1 MKRRV
6 VKAGVLIAVFIA
18 ALVISSLV
26 INSGTDDEI
35 VDMGAPTLPRISFTI
50 DGTEVNPLFGY
61 VQDMDITAMRDTITP
76 LNADGSLTMDIEADG
91 REISDIRY
99 EVYSLDGEDMYTDGR
114 ADVPAEGE
122 TVSLSV
128 GNILS
133 GDVREAVL
141 KVILTVDGETVS
153 YYTRIAS
160 PADLTISECLAYAL
174 DFHDKAINKKGTE
187 DLQSH
192 LEPGEESDNTTYQTV
207 NIHSDVTHVQWG
219 DLSPEIV
226 GDVEWSI
233 KESNTV
239 YTSILAKYQV
249 SCQDENGG
257 TALYNVKE
265 FFRVRFLVD
274 TIYLLDYNRD
284 MEQVFQGAASEFDD
298 NGILFGITSQDDIQ
312 YETNRDETIAAFV
325 QERNLW
331 LYNEDAGELTEVFSF
346 SDQEGRDMRSKNDQH
361 AVRIISMDDD
371 GNLAFAVYGYM
382 NRGYHEGEV
391 GVGIYYFSVDTNA
404 IEEKAFIPSTKSYA
418 IAADELGKM
427 VYYNHDQSMLYV
439 LADGTLYQI
448 DLDNDEQTTLAE
460 GLTEEQ
466 YAVSDDGHLMAYQ
479 TTGSPE
485 DGEKDAGE
493 NTGDDAAENNADGSA
508 DTAGSGL
515 CVMNLRSGDTYTIDA
530 AEGESV
536 RPLGFINGDFVFGKA
551 RLADEGVTAAG
562 EEVSPMYEIE
572 IRNSDNKTE
581 AQYSFEDQGI
591 YTTDILIDGNLLTLN
606 RVVKDG
612 DAYNSTSQEYITNNQ
627 ERKETS
633 VSLETYMTDVK
644 ETQVRLTFA
653 DGIGDAEPKL
663 VKPGQIASREPLT
676 VTLSGGSSGEKFYV
690 YGMGELVAV
699 YDKAGYAV
707 QKANEVSGVVISSNQ
722 QYVWERG
729 NRDLVYS
736 TDAAAFG
743 KESGETSLAACE
755 RYMEQYEA
763 HQVDL
768 TGCTLDQVLYVINRG
783 CPVIA
788 LVDSDHAVLLT
799 GYTTTDITYIDPDDG
814 GSHTTDMSTLEKQTE
829 SNGNVFIG
837 YIK

>member
-1 MKRRV
+1 MKKRIIKTGILV
-6 VKAGVLIAVFIA
+6 IVFIA

-26 INSGTDDEI
+26 INRGTDDEI
-35 VDMGAPTLPRISFTI
+35 IDLGSPTLPRISFTV
-50 DGTEVNPLFGY
+50 DGKEVNPLFGY

-76 LNADGSLTMDIEADG
+76 LGADGSLSVNLEENGNDISG
-91 REISDIRY
+91 IRY
-99 EVYSLDGEDMYTDGR
+99 EVYSLDGNDKYTEGSAEVPDEDGQ
-114 ADVPAEGE
+114 A
-122 TVSLSV
+122 SLNL

-141 KVILTVDGETVS
+141 KVILTVDDENVG

-160 PADLTISECLAYAL
+160 PTDLTTKECLEYAM
-174 DFHDKAINKKGTE
+174 DFHSKAINKTDTE

-192 LEPGEESDNTTYQTV
+192 LEPNDESDNTTYQKV

-219 DLSPEIV
+219 NLSPQII

-239 YTSILAKYQV
+239 YTSLLAKYQV
-249 SCQDENGG
+249 SCEDENGG

-284 MEQVFQGAASEFDD
+284 MEQIFQGTAQEFDE
-298 NGILFGITSQDDIQ
+298 NGILLGITSADEIQ
-312 YETNRDETIAAFV
+312 YETNSDETITAFV

-331 LYNEDAGELTEVFSF
+331 LYDGNKDQLTEVFSF
-346 SDQEGRDMRSKNDQH
+346 SDQEGRDRRSKNDQH

-382 NRGYHEGEV
+382 NLGYHEGEV
-391 GVGIYYFSVDTNA
+391 GVGIYYFSAERNA

-427 VYYNHDQSMLYV
+427 VYYNHGQEMLFV
-439 LADGTLYQI
+439 LADGTFYQI
-448 DLDNDEQTTLAE
+448 NLKNDEQNILAE
-460 GLTEEQ
+460 GLTEDQ

-479 TTGSPE
+479 TLASADENKEE
-485 DGEKDAGE
+485 DGENSGE
-493 NTGDDAAENNADGSA
+493 
-508 DTAGSGL
+508 TAVSRI
-515 CVMNLRSGDTYTIDA
+515 CVMNLKSGDIYTIDA
-530 AEGESV
+530 AEGEEV

-551 RLADEGVTAAG
+551 RPADEGVTAAG
-562 EEVSPMYEIE
+562 EEIQPMYEIE
-572 IRNSDNKTE
+572 IRNSKNKTE
-581 AQYSFEDQGI
+581 AEYSFEDRNI

-606 RVVKDG
+606 RVVKEG
-612 DAYNSTSQEYITNNQ
+612 SIYNSTSQEYITNNQ
-627 ERKETS
+627 ERVQTS
-633 VSLETYMTDVK
+633 VSLETYTTDVK
-644 ETQVRLTFA
+644 QKQVRMTFA
-653 DGIGDAEPKL
+653 EGIGSTEPAR

-676 VTLSGGSSGEKFYV
+676 VALTGGDSGEKFYV
-690 YGMGELVAV
+690 YGMGELLEI
-699 YDKAGYAV
+699 YDKAGYAI
-707 QKANEVSGVVISSNQ
+707 QKANEVSGVVISSSQ

-743 KESGETSLAACE
+743 KQEGETSLGACE
-755 RYMEQYEA
+755 RYMEQYNA

-768 TGCTLDQVLYVINRG
+768 TGCELDQVLYVINRG

-788 LVDSDHAVLLT
+788 LVEAEHAVLLT

-814 GSHTTDMSTLEKQTE
+814 SAHTVGMSSMAKQTE
-829 SNGNVFIG
+829 NGGNVFIG
-837 YIK
+837 YIR

>member
-1 MKRRV
+1 MKKRII
-6 VKAGVLIAVFIA
+6 KAGVLIAVFIA

-26 INSGTDDEI
+26 INSGTEDEI
-35 VDMGAPTLPRISFTI
+35 VDMGAPTLPRISFTV

-61 VQDMDITAMRDTITP
+61 VQDMDITAMRDAITP
-76 LNADGSLTMDIEADG
+76 LGADGSLTMNIEDDG
-91 REISDIRY
+91 NDISDIRY
-99 EVYSLDGEDMYTDGR
+99 EVYSLDGEDMYADGK
-114 ADVPAEGE
+114 ADVPDEGE
-122 TVSLSV
+122 QVSLSI

-133 GDVREAVL
+133 DEVREAVL
-141 KVILTVDGETVS
+141 KVILTADDETVS
-153 YYTRIAS
+153 YYTRIAAPS
-160 PADLTISECLAYAL
+160 DLTTGKCLEYAM
-174 DFHDKAINKKGTE
+174 DFHDKAINKEGTE
-187 DLQSH
+187 DLESH
-192 LEPGEESDNTTYQTV
+192 LEPGDESDNTTYQTV

-249 SCQDENGG
+249 SCQDENGD

-284 MEQVFQGAASEFDD
+284 MEQIFQGTASEFDD
-298 NGILFGITSQDDIQ
+298 NGILFGITSQDDVQ
-312 YETNRDETIAAFV
+312 YETNSDETIVAFV

-331 LYNEDAGELTEVFSF
+331 LYNGEEDELTEVFSF

-361 AVRIISMDDD
+361 AVRIISMDND

-448 DLDNDEQTTLAE
+448 DLDNDKQTTLAK

-479 TTGSPE
+479 TTGGTE
-485 DGEKDAGE
+485 DGKEDTKK
-493 NTGDDAAENNADGSA
+493 NNADGGA
-508 DTAGSGL
+508 GTAGSAI
-515 CVMNLRSGDTYTIDA
+515 CVMNLKSGDTYTIDA
-530 AEGESV
+530 GEGETV

-551 RLADEGVTAAG
+551 RPSDEGTTVAG

-581 AQYSFEDQGI
+581 AQYSFEDQNI
-591 YTTDILIDGNLLTLN
+591 YTTDILIEENLLTLN
-606 RVVKDG
+606 RVVKEG
-612 DAYNSTSQEYITNNQ
+612 KTYNSTSQEYITNNQ
-627 ERKETS
+627 EREESS
-633 VSLETYMTDVK
+633 VTLEKYSTDVK
-644 ETQVRLTFA
+644 ETQLRLTFA
-653 DGIGDAEPKL
+653 DGIGNTEPEL
-663 VKPGQIASREPLT
+663 IKPGQIASKEPLT
-676 VTLSGGSSGEKFYV
+676 VTLSGGDSGEKFYV
-690 YGMGELVAV
+690 YGMGELVAI
-699 YDKAGYAV
+699 YDKAGYAI
-707 QKANEVSGVVISSNQ
+707 QRANELSGVVISSNQ
-722 QYVWERG
+722 EYVWERG

-736 TDAAAFG
+736 TDAAAFS

-755 RYMEQYEA
+755 RYMERYEA

-788 LVDSDHAVLLT
+788 LVDSNHAVLLT
-799 GYTTTDITYIDPDDG
+799 GYTMTDITYIDPDDG
-814 GSHTTDMSTLEKQTE
+814 KSHTAGISALEKQTE
-829 SNGNVFIG
+829 SSGNVFIG

>member
-1 MKRRV
+1 MN
-6 VKAGVLIAVFIA
+6 IE
-18 ALVISSLV
+18 
-26 INSGTDDEI
+26 DDGN
-35 VDMGAPTLPRISFTI
+35 D
-50 DGTEVNPLFGY
+50 
-61 VQDMDITAMRDTITP
+61 
-76 LNADGSLTMDIEADG
+76 
-91 REISDIRY
+91 ISDIRY
-99 EVYSLDGEDMYTDGR
+99 EVYSLDGEDMYADGK
-114 ADVPAEGE
+114 ADVPDEGE
-122 TVSLSV
+122 QVSLSI

-133 GDVREAVL
+133 DEVREAVL
-141 KVILTVDGETVS
+141 KVILTADDETVS
-153 YYTRIAS
+153 YYTRIAAPS
-160 PADLTISECLAYAL
+160 DLTTGKCLEYAM
-174 DFHDKAINKKGTE
+174 DFHDKAINKEGTE
-187 DLQSH
+187 DLESH
-192 LEPGEESDNTTYQTV
+192 LEPGDESDNTTYQTV

-249 SCQDENGG
+249 SCQDENGD

-284 MEQVFQGAASEFDD
+284 MEQIFQGTASEFDD
-298 NGILFGITSQDDIQ
+298 NGILFGITSQDDVQ
-312 YETNRDETIAAFV
+312 YETNSDETIVAFV

-331 LYNEDAGELTEVFSF
+331 LYNGEEDELTEVFSF

-448 DLDNDEQTTLAE
+448 DLDNDKQTTLAK

-479 TTGSPE
+479 TTGGTE
-485 DGEKDAGE
+485 DGKEDTKK
-493 NTGDDAAENNADGSA
+493 NNADGGA
-508 DTAGSGL
+508 GTAGSAI
-515 CVMNLRSGDTYTIDA
+515 CVMNLKSGDTYTIDA
-530 AEGESV
+530 GEGETV

-551 RLADEGVTAAG
+551 RLSDEGTTVAG

-581 AQYSFEDQGI
+581 AQYSFEDQNI
-591 YTTDILIDGNLLTLN
+591 YTTDILIEENLLTLN
-606 RVVKDG
+606 RVVKEG
-612 DAYNSTSQEYITNNQ
+612 KTYNSTSQEYITNNQ
-627 ERKETS
+627 EREESS
-633 VSLETYMTDVK
+633 VTLEKYSTDVK
-644 ETQVRLTFA
+644 ETQLRLTFA
-653 DGIGDAEPKL
+653 DGIGNTEPEL
-663 VKPGQIASREPLT
+663 IKPGQIASKEPLT
-676 VTLSGGSSGEKFYV
+676 VTLSGGDSGEKFYV
-690 YGMGELVAV
+690 YGMGELVAI
-699 YDKAGYAV
+699 YDKAGYAI
-707 QKANEVSGVVISSNQ
+707 QRANELSGVVISSNQ
-722 QYVWERG
+722 EYVWERG

-736 TDAAAFG
+736 TDAAAFS

-755 RYMEQYEA
+755 RYMERYEA

-788 LVDSDHAVLLT
+788 LVDSNHAVLLT
-799 GYTTTDITYIDPDDG
+799 GYTMTDITYIDPDDG
-814 GSHTTDMSTLEKQTE
+814 KSHTAGISALEKQTE
-829 SNGNVFIG
+829 SSGNVFIG

>member
-1 MKRRV
+1 MKKRII
-6 VKAGVLIAVFIA
+6 KAGVLIAVFIA

-26 INSGTDDEI
+26 INSGTEDEI
-35 VDMGAPTLPRISFTI
+35 VDMGAPTLPRISFTV

-76 LNADGSLTMDIEADG
+76 LNADGSLTMNIEDDG
-91 REISDIRY
+91 NDISDIRY
-99 EVYSLDGEDMYTDGR
+99 EVYSLDGEDMYADGK
-114 ADVPAEGE
+114 ADVPDEGE
-122 TVSLSV
+122 QVSLSI

-133 GDVREAVL
+133 DEVREAVL
-141 KVILTVDGETVS
+141 KVILTADDETVS
-153 YYTRIAS
+153 YYTRIAAPS
-160 PADLTISECLAYAL
+160 DLTTGKCLEYAM
-174 DFHDKAINKKGTE
+174 DFHDKAINKEGTE
-187 DLQSH
+187 DLESH
-192 LEPGEESDNTTYQTV
+192 LEPGDESDNTTYQTV

-249 SCQDENGG
+249 SCQDENGD

-284 MEQVFQGAASEFDD
+284 MEQIFQGTASEFDD
-298 NGILFGITSQDDIQ
+298 NGILFGITSQDDVQ
-312 YETNRDETIAAFV
+312 YETNSDETIVAFV

-331 LYNEDAGELTEVFSF
+331 LYNGEEDELTEVFSF

-448 DLDNDEQTTLAE
+448 DLDNDKQTTLAK

-479 TTGSPE
+479 TTGGTE
-485 DGEKDAGE
+485 DGKEDTKK
-493 NTGDDAAENNADGSA
+493 NNADGGA
-508 DTAGSGL
+508 GTAGSAI
-515 CVMNLRSGDTYTIDA
+515 CVMNLKSGDTYTIDA
-530 AEGESV
+530 GEGETV

-551 RLADEGVTAAG
+551 RLSDEGTTVAG

-581 AQYSFEDQGI
+581 AQYSFEDQNI
-591 YTTDILIDGNLLTLN
+591 YTTDILIEENLLTLN
-606 RVVKDG
+606 RVVKEG
-612 DAYNSTSQEYITNNQ
+612 KTYNSTSQEYITNNQ
-627 ERKETS
+627 EREESS
-633 VSLETYMTDVK
+633 VTLEKYSTDVK
-644 ETQVRLTFA
+644 ETQLRLTFA
-653 DGIGDAEPKL
+653 DGIGNTEPEL
-663 VKPGQIASREPLT
+663 IKPGQIASKEPLT
-676 VTLSGGSSGEKFYV
+676 VTLSGGDSGEKFYV
-690 YGMGELVAV
+690 YGMGELVAI
-699 YDKAGYAV
+699 YDKAGYAI
-707 QKANEVSGVVISSNQ
+707 QRANELSGVVISSNQ
-722 QYVWERG
+722 EYVWERG

-736 TDAAAFG
+736 TDAAAFS

-755 RYMEQYEA
+755 RYMERYEA

-788 LVDSDHAVLLT
+788 LVDSNHAVLLT
-799 GYTTTDITYIDPDDG
+799 GYTMTDITYIDPDDG
-814 GSHTTDMSTLEKQTE
+814 KSHTAGISALEKQTE
-829 SNGNVFIG
+829 SSGNVFIG

>member
-1 MKRRV
+1 MKKRAI
-6 VKAGVLIAVFIA
+6 KAGVLILVFIA
-18 ALVISSLV
+18 ALVISSIV

-35 VDMGAPTLPRISFTI
+35 VDMGAPTLPRVSFTVG
-50 DGTEVNPLFGY
+50 GTEVNPLFGY

-76 LNADGSLTMDIEADG
+76 LNADGSLSVNIEENNNDITTVK
-91 REISDIRY
+91 Y
-99 EVYSLDGEDMYTDGR
+99 EVYSLDGKDKYT
-114 ADVPAEGE
+114 EGE
-122 TVSLSV
+122 AEVPGEEEAVNLRLGSA
-128 GNILS
+128 IS

-141 KVILTVDGETVS
+141 KIILTVGDDSVS
-153 YYTRIAS
+153 YYTRVAM
-160 PADLTISECLAYAL
+160 PTDLATSRCLEYAL
-174 DFHDKAINKKGTE
+174 DFHDKAINKTGTE

-192 LEPGEESDNTTYQTV
+192 LEPNEESDNTTYQTV
-207 NIHSDVTHVQWG
+207 NIHSDITHVQWG
-219 DLSPEIV
+219 DLQPEIV

-257 TALYNVKE
+257 AALYNVKE

-284 MEQVFQGAASEFDD
+284 MEQIFEGAEQDFDE

-312 YETNRDETIAAFV
+312 YETNSDESAVAFV

-331 LYNEDAGELTEVFSF
+331 LYNVNKDELTEIFSF

-361 AVRIISMDDD
+361 AVRIISMDDN
-371 GNLAFAVYGYM
+371 GSLAFAVYGYM

-391 GVGIYYFSVDTNA
+391 GVGIYYFSADTNE

-427 VYYNHDQSMLYV
+427 VYYNHSESMLYV

-448 DLDNDEQTTLAE
+448 DLDKDEQTVLAE
-460 GLTEEQ
+460 ELSEDQ
-466 YAVSDDGHLMAYQ
+466 YAVSDDGHQMAYQ
-479 TTGSPE
+479 TSE
-485 DGEKDAGE
+485 AQI
-493 NTGDDAAENNADGSA
+493 S
-508 DTAGSGL
+508 
-515 CVMNLRSGDTYTIDA
+515 VMNLKSGDTYTIDA
-530 AEGESV
+530 ADGEGV
-536 RPLGFINGDFVFGKA
+536 RPLGFINGDFIFGKV
-551 RLADEGVTAAG
+551 RSSDEGVTVSG
-562 EEVSPMYEIE
+562 EEISPMYEIE
-572 IRNSDNKTE
+572 IRNSGNKTE
-581 AQYSFEDQGI
+581 AQYSFTDQNI
-591 YTTDILIDGNLLTLN
+591 YTTDILIDGNLVTLN
-606 RVVKDG
+606 RVVKSG
-612 DAYNSTSQEYITNNQ
+612 DTYNSASQEFITNNQ
-627 ERKETS
+627 ERKES
-633 VSLETYMTDVK
+633 KVSLESYTTDSAGK
-644 ETQVRLTFA
+644 QVRMTFA
-653 DGIGDAEPKL
+653 DGIEDAAPEL
-663 VKPGQIASREPLT
+663 LKPGQIASKDPLT
-676 VTLSGGSSGEKFYV
+676 VTLSGGDSGEKFYV
-690 YGMGELVAV
+690 YGMGELVAI

-722 QYVWERG
+722 EYVWERG

-736 TDAAAFG
+736 TEAAAFA

-788 LVDSDHAVLLT
+788 LTGTDHAVLLT
-799 GYTTTDITYIDPDDG
+799 GYTMTDITYIDPDDG
-814 GSHTTDMSTLEKQTE
+814 ESHTVGLDTMEKQTTD
-829 SNGNVFIG
+829 SGNVFIG

>member
-1 MKRRV
+1 MKKRII
-6 VKAGVLIAVFIA
+6 KAGVLIAVFIA

-26 INSGTDDEI
+26 INSGTEDEI
-35 VDMGAPTLPRISFTI
+35 VDMGAPTLPRISFTV

-76 LNADGSLTMDIEADG
+76 LGADGSLTMNIEDDG
-91 REISDIRY
+91 NDISDIRY
-99 EVYSLDGEDMYTDGR
+99 EVYSLDGEDMYADGK
-114 ADVPAEGE
+114 ADVPDEGE
-122 TVSLSV
+122 QVSLSI

-133 GDVREAVL
+133 DEVREAVL
-141 KVILTVDGETVS
+141 KVILTADDETVS
-153 YYTRIAS
+153 YYTRIAAPS
-160 PADLTISECLAYAL
+160 DLITGKCLEYAM
-174 DFHDKAINKKGTE
+174 DFHDKAINKEGTE
-187 DLQSH
+187 DLESH
-192 LEPGEESDNTTYQTV
+192 LEPGDESDNTTYQTV

-249 SCQDENGG
+249 SCQDENGD

-284 MEQVFQGAASEFDD
+284 MEQIFQGTASEFDD
-298 NGILFGITSQDDIQ
+298 NGILFGITSQDDVQ
-312 YETNRDETIAAFV
+312 YETNSDETIVAFV

-331 LYNEDAGELTEVFSF
+331 LYNGEEDELTEVFSF

-448 DLDNDEQTTLAE
+448 DLDNDKQTTLAK

-479 TTGSPE
+479 TTGGTE
-485 DGEKDAGE
+485 DGKEDTKK
-493 NTGDDAAENNADGSA
+493 NNADGGA
-508 DTAGSGL
+508 GTAGSAI
-515 CVMNLRSGDTYTIDA
+515 CVMNLKSGDTYTIDA
-530 AEGESV
+530 GEGETV

-551 RLADEGVTAAG
+551 RLSDEGTTVAG

-581 AQYSFEDQGI
+581 AQYSFEDQNI
-591 YTTDILIDGNLLTLN
+591 YTTDILIEENLLTLN
-606 RVVKDG
+606 RVVKEG
-612 DAYNSTSQEYITNNQ
+612 KTYNSTSQEYITNNQ
-627 ERKETS
+627 EREESS
-633 VSLETYMTDVK
+633 VTLEKYSTDVK
-644 ETQVRLTFA
+644 ETQLRLTFA
-653 DGIGDAEPKL
+653 DGIGNTEPEL
-663 VKPGQIASREPLT
+663 IKPGQIASKEPLT
-676 VTLSGGSSGEKFYV
+676 VTLSGGDSGEKFYV
-690 YGMGELVAV
+690 YGMGELVAI
-699 YDKAGYAV
+699 YDKAGYAI
-707 QKANEVSGVVISSNQ
+707 QRANELSGVVISSNQ
-722 QYVWERG
+722 EYVWERG

-736 TDAAAFG
+736 TDAAAFS

-755 RYMEQYEA
+755 RYMERYEA

-788 LVDSDHAVLLT
+788 LVDSNHAVLLT
-799 GYTTTDITYIDPDDG
+799 GYTMTDITYIDPDDG
-814 GSHTTDMSTLEKQTE
+814 KSHTAGISALEKQTE
-829 SNGNVFIG
+829 SSGNVFIG

>member
-35 VDMGAPTLPRISFTI
+35 VDMGAPTLPRISFRI

-493 NTGDDAAENNADGSA
+493 NTGDDAAENNEDGSA
-508 DTAGSGL
+508 DTAGSGPWL
-515 CVMNLRSGDTYTIDA
+515 MNLRRGDTYTIDA

-633 VSLETYMTDVK
+633 VSLETYTTDVK

-814 GSHTTDMSTLEKQTE
+814 GSHTTGMSTLEKQTE
-829 SNGNVFIG
+829 SSGNVFIG